1 MLLPRVASTV
11 VISTFALLF
20 SLGSAHVAVAQDE
33 ERLPS
38 VDLPDD
44 VERVLRDYKAAWEA
58 QDASAL
64 AALFAEDGFIL
75 RPGHPPVRGRDNI
88 EVAYEGAGG
97 PLHLRAFDY
106 AVEGPVGYVIGGY
119 SSAEG
124 RPDSGKYT
132 LTLRRSGDGRW
143 LIVSDMDNGNRR

>member
-1 MLLPRVASTV
+1 MSLPRFAPTAALFLS
-11 VISTFALLF
+11 ALLL
-20 SLGSAHVAVAQDE
+20 SVGSVHVAVAQDE
-33 ERLPS
+33 APLPS
-38 VDLPDD
+38 VNLPDD
-44 VERVLRDYKAAWEA
+44 VERVLRDYEDAWEA

-119 SSAEG
+119 SSTEG

-132 LTLRRSGDGRW
+132 LTLRRNEDGRW